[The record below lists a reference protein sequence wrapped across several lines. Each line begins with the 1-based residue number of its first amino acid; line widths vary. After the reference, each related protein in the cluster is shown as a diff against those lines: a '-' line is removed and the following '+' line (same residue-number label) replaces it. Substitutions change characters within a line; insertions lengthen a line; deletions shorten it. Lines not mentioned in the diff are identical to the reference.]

1 MSNGNSGN
9 NNNDAPLGLRFLALI
24 ENTIN
29 LYERIRS
36 CNRQISDLIDE
47 NERLTQNL
55 ERAEADRANNDVDAE
70 QLRAIRGRI
79 EELERNLEAERTRA
93 TILQGRNEDVEAELG
108 RKVFFHLKFQSF
120 AHMQENQL
128 NAERVRSTMMEG
140 RVHILE
146 EEIRSLR
153 AVGFTLKIS
162 HSFTFHKEI

>member
-55 ERAEADRANNDVDAE
+55 ERAETDRANNDVDAE
-70 QLRAIRGRI
+70 QLRAIRGRV
-79 EELERNLEAERTRA
+79 EELERNLEVKELV
-93 TILQGRNEDVEAELG
+93 LQFCKDEM
-108 RKVFFHLKFQSF
+108 K
-120 AHMQENQL
+120 M
-128 NAERVRSTMMEG
+128 
-140 RVHILE
+140 
-146 EEIRSLR
+146 
-153 AVGFTLKIS
+153 
-162 HSFTFHKEI
+162 